1 MKVPLPCYLALS
13 PFVAV
18 MATSFTDIVVVLG
31 RLRNAPGLQPMP
43 PNVVLNGRALWLQGL
58 GEAPG

>member
-18 MATSFTDIVVVLG
+18 MATSFTDVVVVPSL
-31 RLRNAPGLQPMP
+31 LRNAPGLQQVP
-43 PNVVLNGRALWLQGL
+43 PSVVLNGLALWRQGL
-58 GEAPG
+58 GEEPG